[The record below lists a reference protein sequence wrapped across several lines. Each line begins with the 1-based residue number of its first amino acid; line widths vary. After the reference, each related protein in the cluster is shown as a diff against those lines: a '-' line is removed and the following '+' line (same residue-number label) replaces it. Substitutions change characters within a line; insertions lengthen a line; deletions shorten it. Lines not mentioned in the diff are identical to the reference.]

1 MNRREFIASGAISAA
16 MLSVFPSFALT
27 NSTSTSLSNL
37 GKGFEILSSKAK
49 SVSILNLSSEVKT
62 TYESLTSTLD
72 KLGYIYDKNS
82 INALNKSSYLIPL
95 SKQSFLGAETKEI
108 ALIIKG
114 NKGSDFYIL
123 NEKLSSEFNLLIKN
137 FHDNMKGHEMEIN
150 TSDFAFPVEV
160 VKQKTGVESKFV
172 YKNKFNNVITL
183 HNYKSVSKSII
194 S

>member
-1 MNRREFIASGAISAA
+1 MNRREFIASGTISAA

-137 FHDNMKGHEMEIN
+137 FHDNMKEHEMEIN

-172 YKNKFNNVITL
+172 YKNKFNNVIIL